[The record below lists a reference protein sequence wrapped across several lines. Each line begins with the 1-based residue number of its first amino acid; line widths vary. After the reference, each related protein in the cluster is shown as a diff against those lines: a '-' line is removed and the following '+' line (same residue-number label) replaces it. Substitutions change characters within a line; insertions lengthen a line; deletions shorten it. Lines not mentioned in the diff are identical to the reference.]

1 MNIDGLQELTLS
13 RTTSRT
19 KPDPTQSMQ
28 SINWK
33 NEWFPIEDA
42 TYLNFAAHAAIP
54 RMALNAVRA
63 SVAAKSQPHIVDDQ
77 SFFSVAR
84 SLRQTLATLI
94 GASRDDIALMSGAGA
109 GLATIAYA
117 LKWSAGDEVIIAGG
131 EFPAHYATWKP
142 MEAREGIKLQITHP
156 QGQFIQCSDLI
167 AAMTPRTR
175 VISVS
180 HVRFDDGSML
190 DASSLSAACKRN
202 GTLLVL
208 DVSQSCGAIPMDVRS
223 LGADFI
229 VCAGYKYLLGPFG
242 TGFLWMKPQNA
253 DLLRPGP
260 YNWLSQ
266 DVESFTRLNFV
277 DPGPARTLS
286 RWDAAETSS
295 LYNFNITVM
304 EASLK
309 FVLNASPT
317 VIHDHNQALIS
328 YLFERLPDGYRLAS
342 PRQAAQRGVF
352 GCIEVD
358 SRSNTESV
366 YQTLRDERFVVAL
379 REGRIR
385 VAPHL
390 LNSTQDIDRLLV
402 SLSRAWK
409 GLTHVDH

>member
-1 MNIDGLQELTLS
+1 M
-13 RTTSRT
+13 TT
-19 KPDPTQSMQ
+19 MQ
-28 SINWK
+28 SVDWK

-54 RMALNAVRA
+54 RVALNAVQA
-63 SVAAKSQPHIVDDQ
+63 SVAAKSRPHIVDDR
-77 SFFSVAR
+77 SFFFVAAN
-84 SLRQTLATLI
+84 LRQTLATLI
-94 GASRDDIALMSGAGA
+94 GASQDDIALTTGAGA

-156 QGQFIQCSDLI
+156 QDQFIQSGDLI

-180 HVRFDDGSML
+180 HVRFDDGSIL
-190 DASSLSAACKRN
+190 DASSLAAACKRN

-208 DVSQSCGAIPMDVRS
+208 DVSQSCGAIPMDVSS

-229 VCAGYKYLLGPFG
+229 VCAGYKYLLSPWG
-242 TGFLWMKPQNA
+242 TGFLWAKPENA

-266 DVESFTRLNFV
+266 DVETFARLNYV
-277 DPGPARTLS
+277 DPRPARTLS
-286 RWDAAETSS
+286 RWDAAQASS
-295 LYNFNITVM
+295 IYNFNLTVM
-304 EASLK
+304 EASAR
-309 FVLNASPT
+309 FVLNATPAL
-317 VIHDHNQALIS
+317 IHDHNQSLID
-328 YLFERLPDGYRLAS
+328 YFFERLPDGYRLAS
-342 PRQAAQRGVF
+342 PRQASHRGVF
-352 GCIEVD
+352 GCIEVG
-358 SRSNTESV
+358 SRCDTESL

-379 REGRIR
+379 REGKIR

-390 LNSTQDIDRLLV
+390 LNSTQDMDRLLV
-402 SLSRAWK
+402 SLAKARK
-409 GLTHVDH
+409 GVTHVDH

>member
-1 MNIDGLQELTLS
+1 M
-13 RTTSRT
+13 TT
-19 KPDPTQSMQ
+19 MQ
-28 SINWK
+28 SIDWK

-54 RMALNAVRA
+54 RVALNAVQA
-63 SVAAKSQPHIVDDQ
+63 SVAAKRRPHIVDDR
-77 SFFSVAR
+77 SFFFVAAN
-84 SLRQTLATLI
+84 LRQTLATLI
-94 GASRDDIALMSGAGA
+94 GASQDDIALTTGAGA

-156 QGQFIQCSDLI
+156 QDQFIQSGDLI

-180 HVRFDDGSML
+180 HVRFDDGSIL
-190 DASSLSAACKRN
+190 DASSLAAACKRN

-208 DVSQSCGAIPMDVRS
+208 DVSQSCGAIPMDVSS

-229 VCAGYKYLLGPFG
+229 VCAGYKYLLSPWG
-242 TGFLWMKPQNA
+242 TGFLWAKPENA

-266 DVESFTRLNFV
+266 DVETFARLNYV
-277 DPGPARTLS
+277 DPSPARTLS
-286 RWDAAETSS
+286 RWDAAQASS
-295 LYNFNITVM
+295 IYNFNLTVM
-304 EASLK
+304 EASAR
-309 FVLNASPT
+309 FVLNATPAL
-317 VIHDHNQALIS
+317 IHDHNQSLID
-328 YLFERLPDGYRLAS
+328 YFFERLPDGYRLAS
-342 PRQAAQRGVF
+342 PRQASHRGVF
-352 GCIEVD
+352 GCIEVG
-358 SRSNTESV
+358 SRGDTESL

-379 REGRIR
+379 REGKIR

-390 LNSTQDIDRLLV
+390 LNSTQDMDRLLV
-402 SLSRAWK
+402 SLAKARK
-409 GLTHVDH
+409 GVTHVDH